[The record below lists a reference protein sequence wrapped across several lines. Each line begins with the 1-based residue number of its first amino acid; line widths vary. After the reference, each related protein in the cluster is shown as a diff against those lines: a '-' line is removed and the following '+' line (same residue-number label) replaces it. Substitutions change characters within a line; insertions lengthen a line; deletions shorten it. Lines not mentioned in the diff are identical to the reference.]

1 MDRVSEVASI
11 LENRIIEI
19 AADKER
25 KRVAAEISLMLERE
39 RLNKERLV
47 RLAKQQAQ
55 YSDLLSVSFKLW
67 VDSLWRKEPG
77 NLFIFEI
84 VRIPFHSLFVCRIH
98 SIFLL

>member
-1 MDRVSEVASI
+1 MNRVSEVATV
-11 LENRIIEI
+11 LENRIVEI

-39 RLNKERLV
+39 RIDKERLA
-47 RLAKQQAQ
+47 RLAKQQAK

-77 NLFIFEI
+77 NIFKFEI
-84 VRIPFHSLFVCRIH
+84 VRLSYHLR
-98 SIFLL
+98 